1 MPLST
6 DERLRLHELAE
17 DIAKVGHWY
26 WNVQTGEHYWSRQV
40 YRIHGVDPATFELNV
55 ANANATYHPDDQAAV
70 GRYLREAVET
80 GLPFQ
85 FELRI
90 VCPDGELRHVAAQGR
105 CEFDDKGEVEALFG
119 TIMDVTAQK
128 QAREA
133 LLRSEQ
139 KFRDFADVASDW
151 FWEMDEQLR
160 FTYLSRRWGELIG
173 IDSKVVLGKTRQ
185 ELGSADPD
193 DEKWRRH
200 LDDLGNRRPFRDF
213 RYLYRNPDGRIHY
226 CQTSGKPL
234 FDDQG
239 RFLGYRGVGTEVTD
253 QVMTQNAEH
262 EARELAERASRE
274 KDAVLAELNA
284 VVDAIDY
291 GIVFLT
297 PELDARIVNRAFR
310 QMWSMPDDI
319 VAGHPSMRKLAD
331 FSYSKG
337 FYKIQEDQWESYIQA
352 RLDAVREGP
361 IPPVELDR
369 ADGKV
374 LQYKCSVLP
383 NGNRMLTYAD
393 ITPIRQHEEALRKAK
408 EEAEVANRAKSEFLA
423 TMSHEIRTPMNGVL
437 GMAELLLDTDLND
450 EQRQFAKTIRESG
463 DVLLSVIDDILDF
476 SKIEAGKLDL
486 ELIEA
491 DLPLLVEGVVEL
503 LAARAHV
510 KGIELAA
517 CVDPAVPSLLCA
529 DAGRLRQVLL
539 NLIGNAIKFT
549 ASGGVTV
556 DLTCQERDDRWAQLC
571 FRVTDTGIGIARELQ
586 ERLFEK
592 FTQADTSTTRQ
603 FGGTGLGLAIC
614 KELVGLMNG
623 EIGIES
629 SLGSGST
636 FWFAVTL
643 ECPVPTSLPD
653 RTDENPMAEVI
664 ARAAGC
670 RILTVDDNDI
680 NLLVLHK
687 QLTALGLVVTTA
699 ASATEAYELLK
710 QAEIEGR
717 PYELAIV
724 DHMMPVADGEELKDW
739 IRSTPELRSVK
750 LILSSSALATS
761 TKAAWHL
768 GFDAAIPKPIHR
780 SAIVRALCTIYDV
793 GLGTQEEMRPQSR
806 TRSFANVRRVLLVED
821 NKVNQKLALVL
832 LCRSGYQVDLAD
844 NGLEALKAVQRADYD
859 VVLMDVQMPE
869 MDGLEATRRI
879 RALAMPCSHVPIVA
893 MTANAMKGD
902 RERCLQAGMNDYI
915 TKPIDRLEL
924 LDKMAYW
931 CGEEPSVSPEG
942 RNTTESAAIATPDA
956 ATDEM
961 AELAL
966 AELIRGLDDLGSS

>member
-1 MPLST
+1 MPIST

-17 DIAKVGHWY
+17 EIAKVGHWY
-26 WNVQTGEHYWSRQV
+26 WNVQTGEHYWSREV
-40 YRIHGVDPATFELNV
+40 YRIHGVDPENFDISV
-55 ANANATYHPDDQAAV
+55 DNANATYHPDDQAKVA
-70 GRYLREAVET
+70 RYLQEAAET

-90 VCPDGELRHVAAQGR
+90 VWPDGELRHVAAQGR
-105 CEFDDKGEVEALFG
+105 CELDDEGEVEALFG
-119 TIMDVTAQK
+119 TIMDITAQK
-128 QAREA
+128 QARDA
-133 LLRSEQ
+133 LIRSEQ

-151 FWEMDEQLR
+151 FWEMDDQLR

-185 ELGSADPD
+185 ELGSGDPD
-193 DEKWRRH
+193 AEKWRRH
-200 LDDLGNRRPFRDF
+200 LDDLENRRPFRDF
-213 RYLYRNPDGRIHY
+213 RYFYRNPDGRIHY

-253 QVMTQNAEH
+253 QVMAQNAEH

-284 VVDAIDY
+284 VVEAIDY

-297 PELDARIVNRAFR
+297 PELHARIVNRAFR

-319 VAGHPSMRKLAD
+319 VAGNPSMRKLVD
-331 FSYSKG
+331 FAYSKG
-337 FYKIQEDQWESYIQA
+337 FYDIPEDQWESYIQA
-352 RLDAVREGP
+352 RLEAVREGP

-408 EEAEVANRAKSEFLA
+408 EDAEVANRAKSEFLA

-437 GMAELLLDTDLND
+437 GMAELLLDTDLSD
-450 EQRQFAKTIRESG
+450 EQRQYAKTIRESG

-491 DLPLLVEGVVEL
+491 DLPMLVEGVVEL
-503 LAARAHV
+503 LAGRAHV
-510 KGIELAA
+510 KGIELAS
-517 CVDPAVPSLLCA
+517 CVDPDVPTLLCA
-529 DAGRLRQVLL
+529 DAGRVRQILL

-549 ASGGVTV
+549 AAGGVTV
-556 DLTCQERDDRWAQLC
+556 DVTCQERDEHSARLC
-571 FRVTDTGIGIARELQ
+571 FRVTDTGIGIAKEMQ
-586 ERLFEK
+586 PRLFEK

-614 KELVGLMNG
+614 KELAGLMGG

-629 SLGSGST
+629 APGAGSI
-636 FWFAVTL
+636 FWFMVTF
-643 ECPVPTSLPD
+643 ERPAGAGQRNRGED
-653 RTDENPMAEVI
+653 GAMAALI
-664 ARAAGC
+664 AKAARSRALA
-670 RILTVDDNDI
+670 VDDNEI
-680 NLLVLHK
+680 NLLVLHR
-687 QLTALGLVVTTA
+687 QLTGLGLAVTTA
-699 ASATEAYELLK
+699 AGATEAYELLK
-710 QAEIEGR
+710 QAEAEGR
-717 PYELAIV
+717 PFELAIV

-739 IRSTPELRSVK
+739 IRATQELRSIK
-750 LILSSSALATS
+750 LILSSSGLAST
-761 TKAAWHL
+761 TKAVRHL

-780 SAIVRALCTIYDV
+780 SSILRALCAVYGID
-793 GLGTQEEMRPQSR
+793 LESREEQ
-806 TRSFANVRRVLLVED
+806 RSEAHAPAFSSSHRVLLVED
-821 NKVNQKLALVL
+821 NKVNQKLALAL
-832 LCRSGYQVDLAD
+832 LCRSGYQVDLAN
-844 NGLEALKAVQRADYD
+844 NGLDALRAVQTADYD

-869 MDGLEATRRI
+869 MDGLEATRQI
-879 RALAMPCSHVPIVA
+879 RALNKPFAQVPIVA

-915 TKPIDRLEL
+915 SKPIDRLEL
-924 LDKMAYW
+924 LDKIAYW
-931 CGEEPSVSPEG
+931 CGEEPPVAPELPEQPG
-942 RNTTESAAIATPDA
+942 DQAADETAEQA
-956 ATDEM
+956 LTD
-961 AELAL
+961 
-966 AELIRGLDDLGSS
+966 LIRGLDDLGTK